1 MEILM
6 VGFYKNIQPKFGQK
20 KDKTNN
26 NKLFCKRKKY
36 MDDIICNI

>member
-6 VGFYKNIQPKFGQK
+6 VGFYKNIQPKFRQKK

-26 NKLFCKRKKY
+26 ISYFAKEK
-36 MDDIICNI
+36 NIWMI